1 MSCFA
6 KNKINQI
13 HVLLL
18 VVKFELGIIQEQ
30 LVFVHIILAIVL
42 PHGVY
47 FISLKLCQHLFNP
60 RIQACGHHGGH
71 YFNREVQW
79 GCLSCHMWAELLLQ
93 HIIVFISL
101 NLEG

>member
-6 KNKINQI
+6 KKKKFKF

-30 LVFVHIILAIVL
+30 LVVICVILAIVL

-47 FISLKLCQHLFNP
+47 IISLKALSIS
-60 RIQACGHHGGH
+60 IQP
-71 YFNREVQW
+71 
-79 GCLSCHMWAELLLQ
+79 
-93 HIIVFISL
+93 
-101 NLEG
+101 